1 MSDGFA
7 KLPPGAQVQPTPYQV
22 SIADDKVDELKQLVK
37 LGRVGPPTYESTQ
50 HEHNYGVS
58 HQWLT
63 DAKAAWIDFDWY
75 VLPPVPNLHCRGL
88 TFEKAR
94 CGKAYQFLQ
103 SLDCA
108 HQGRK
113 G

>member
-7 KLPPGAQVQPTPYQV
+7 KLPSGAQLQPTPYQV
-22 SIADDKVDELKQLVK
+22 SIADDKVVELKQLVK

-50 HEHNYGVS
+50 EEHNYGVS

-88 TFEKAR
+88 TFGKAR
-94 CGKAYQFLQ
+94 CGKAY
-103 SLDCA
+103 
-108 HQGRK
+108 
-113 G
+113 

>member
-63 DAKAAWIDFDWY
+63 DAKAAWIDFDCI
-75 VLPPVPNLHCRGL
+75 LIPSITGL
-88 TFEKAR
+88 YPSRTKRVILRSTSRVYFP
-94 CGKAYQFLQ
+94 L
-103 SLDCA
+103 SPMLSPW
-108 HQGRK
+108 
-113 G
+113 